1 MRRRTM
7 PVLGLV
13 LAAGFALA
21 GCDIKT
27 SADGEFSFGIARAT
41 AQDTWTRTY
50 ALAPGGRLELI
61 NVNGRIDAEPASGN
75 SLELVATRTAKGSDD
90 EAAKANLAKVEM
102 REEVS
107 DARVRVEVRVPR
119 FSGMSGHEVK
129 WTLKVP
135 KGVHVDLRNVNGS
148 VHVNGLD
155 GEVRAQTTNG
165 GVRGRAVASIL
176 VNASTVNG
184 GIDIELATPLPAE
197 GRVELE
203 SVNGGAELSLPA
215 ESKATISARAV
226 NGGVRCDLDLQK
238 TGRGHRAVRLEG
250 TLNGGGARVSVQTVN
265 GGVRISRSG
274 AVKSST

>member
-1 MRRRTM
+1 M
-7 PVLGLV
+7 PVFGLV
-13 LAAGFALA
+13 LAAAVILA

-27 SADGEFSFGIARAT
+27 SADGEFSFGIARAS

-61 NVNGRIDAEPASGN
+61 NVNGRIDAEPASGG
-75 SLELVATRTAKGSDD
+75 SLELVATRSTKGSDD
-90 EAAKANLAKVEM
+90 EAAKANLAKVEL
-102 REEVS
+102 REEVGE
-107 DARVRVEVRVPR
+107 ARVRVEVRVPR
-119 FSGMSGHEVK
+119 FTGMSGHEVK
-129 WTLKVP
+129 WTIKVP

-148 VHVNGLD
+148 VHVTGLD
-155 GEVRAQTTNG
+155 GEVLAKTTNG
-165 GVRGRAVASIL
+165 GVRGRALASTL

-184 GIDIELATPLPAE
+184 GIDVELGTPLPAD
-197 GRVELE
+197 GRIDLE

-238 TGRGHRAVRLEG
+238 TGEEDSRRRLEG

-274 AVKSST
+274 AAKSST

>member
-7 PVLGLV
+7 PVFGLV
-13 LAAGFALA
+13 LAAAFALA

-27 SADGEFSFGIARAT
+27 SADGDFSFGIARAT

-90 EAAKANLAKVEM
+90 EAAKGNLAKVEL

-148 VHVNGLD
+148 VRVNGLD

-165 GVRGRAVASIL
+165 GVRGREVASIL

-197 GRVELE
+197 GRVEME

-238 TGRGHRAVRLEG
+238 TGENTRRRLEG

-274 AVKSST
+274 TAKSST